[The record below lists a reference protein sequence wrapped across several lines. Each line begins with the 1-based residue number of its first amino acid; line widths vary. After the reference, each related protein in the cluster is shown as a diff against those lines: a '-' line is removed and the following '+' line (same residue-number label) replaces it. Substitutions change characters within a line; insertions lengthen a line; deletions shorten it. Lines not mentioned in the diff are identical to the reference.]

1 MSEPGEPG
9 SRRGRVHD
17 ARGAREAILNA
28 AETVFAEHGF
38 DGARIDAI
46 AEESGYNKSLLF
58 QYFGDKLGLYA
69 EVIKRADREMTEFQ
83 VRLLAPLLEDETIA
97 SNAHKFRALLA
108 TIVAAIFDY
117 LAAHPRLVRMLLWE
131 QAEGWQTYAKII
143 SQFNTEDAEQFEV
156 LFRKAHS
163 AGLLRSDFVPL
174 IQLTMVLQT
183 CLSHLTYI
191 PLYQMILPGEDL
203 SSAAALA
210 RAREYIVEFVV
221 HGMMTDPKDDE
232 T

>member
-1 MSEPGEPG
+1 
-9 SRRGRVHD
+9 
-17 ARGAREAILNA
+17 
-28 AETVFAEHGF
+28 
-38 DGARIDAI
+38 
-46 AEESGYNKSLLF
+46 
-58 QYFGDKLGLYA
+58 
-69 EVIKRADREMTEFQ
+69 
-83 VRLLAPLLEDETIA
+83 
-97 SNAHKFRALLA
+97 
-108 TIVAAIFDY
+108 
-117 LAAHPRLVRMLLWE
+117 MLLWE

-163 AGLLRSDFVPL
+163 AGLLRTDFVPL

-203 SSAAALA
+203 SSAEALA